1 MRKIY
6 LYLVVSLVAFGFA
19 SCSDD
24 NKADGP
30 TIYPTDA
37 PQRDAFDEWVL
48 KNFTYPYNVEF
59 QYKLKDI
66 ETDFGFTLVPADS
79 AKSAKLAKLV
89 KYLWFDAYNEVV
101 GQDFVK
107 SNTPRVITLIGC
119 PGYENN
125 GTMVLG
131 TAEGGYKVVLYMVN
145 NLTNET
151 LRNYQVLTDYY
162 FTTMHHEFM
171 HILNQ
176 KIPYDPEF
184 DRISESD
191 YVSGDWY
198 RQNTNTVALPKGFIR
213 NYAMVEGREDYAET
227 YSQYITNS
235 DELWNSKLAI
245 AGPTG
250 SAIILR
256 KLEMIRTYM
265 RESWGLDIDELH
277 KAVQHRA
284 LEMNTIDL
292 ETLN

>member
-1 MRKIY
+1 
-6 LYLVVSLVAFGFA
+6 
-19 SCSDD
+19 
-24 NKADGP
+24 
-30 TIYPTDA
+30 
-37 PQRDAFDEWVL
+37 
-48 KNFTYPYNVEF
+48 
-59 QYKLKDI
+59 
-66 ETDFGFTLVPADS
+66 
-79 AKSAKLAKLV
+79 
-89 KYLWFDAYNEVV
+89 
-101 GQDFVK
+101 
-107 SNTPRVITLIGC
+107 
-119 PGYENN
+119 
-125 GTMVLG
+125 
-131 TAEGGYKVVLYMVN
+131 MVN